1 MASSPTDPDN
11 RHARFATWLLATR
24 PKTLLAACAPVIV
37 GAALAYR
44 DDVVHVVAV
53 VCALLSAVF
62 IQIGTNFFND
72 YADHK
77 KGADTDERLG
87 PLRATQAGLVT
98 PAEMKTAAAVAF
110 AIAVLFGSVLMW
122 RGGLPIIIIGI
133 LSVTA
138 GYLYSA
144 TRFALAYTGLADVF
158 VLIFFGPV
166 AVGGTYYVQA
176 LTVTPEVI
184 VAGFAPGLLSM
195 AILLVNNIRDV
206 DQDRAAHKR
215 TLVVRFGRRFGVLLY
230 VACVTLATL
239 VPLILHVRYGGT
251 LAALA
256 AMLILPLAVPLFRR
270 LSTSLDGALLN
281 NTLAATARLLLL
293 YSVVFAIGWNLGA

>member
-1 MASSPTDPDN
+1 M
-11 RHARFATWLLATR
+11 
-24 PKTLLAACAPVIV
+24 IV

-44 DDVVHVVAV
+44 DDVFHVAAAA
-53 VCALLSAVF
+53 CALLSAVF

-87 PLRATQAGLVT
+87 PLRATQAGLVD
-98 PAEMKTAAAVAF
+98 PAAMKAAAGFAF
-110 AIAVLFGSVLMW
+110 AVAVLFGGYLMW
-122 RGGLPIIIIGI
+122 RGGLPIVIIGV

-144 TRFALAYTGLADVF
+144 TRFALAYTGLADLF

-184 VAGFAPGLLSM
+184 VAGLAPGLLSM

-206 DQDRAAHKR
+206 NQDRAAHKR
-215 TLVVRFGRRFGVLLY
+215 TLVVRFGRRFGILLY
-230 VACVTLATL
+230 VACVTLATF
-239 VPLILHVRYGGT
+239 VPLVLHIRYSGT

-256 AMLILPLAVPLFRR
+256 AMLILPLSIPLIRR
-270 LSTSLDGALLN
+270 LSTTLDGALLN